1 MSEFFELNLQALA
14 TKPVHKPVINAL
26 NSFIPPLTPSF
37 EVMETEA
44 GDLTLVR
51 NGIPIHAV
59 TGAIAEASALV
70 TAELQ
75 SRRYAQ
81 NIVFGLGLG
90 YLLRATVKAKQADA
104 IVSKVLVY
112 EPDLE
117 LLHFI
122 VSNVNL
128 ADYLSHP
135 DVTLHHLPLTLFQTL
150 NSRYIQGDGLG
161 LMLLP
166 GQAAAYPT
174 ETQSIVERLERNTD
188 NAARNTDLLKLR
200 AKDWSKHFLNNASL
214 LPQGLPVDEL
224 KGLFAGQTVVLV
236 GSGPSLGDQ
245 LEELRAVRDH
255 VVIMAVGGAVKTL
268 VNAGITPH
276 IALFMDFY
284 GPKQQLHGLHEPLKN
299 SHIISGPSAERV
311 GVGQPCLSRWWVSMF
326 FNEQFSWCLDAAF
339 DRTLARFHT
348 GGTVSML
355 GFHIAF
361 ELGFSRFILLGQDLA
376 LRGTQMY
383 ADGTQIEIGDD
394 DILRLP
400 ETETTNAKSIALQ
413 TVRGWEEGTLLK
425 SPTDYAYYILN
436 FQNVVQ
442 LTLDERPEAEL
453 YNTSVGGAFIEGYT
467 HCPLAELVPLLTSLP
482 TTTIDEPLQALAKA
496 KLTPEASLAIAQRH
510 TETLSY
516 LLGLAQTSLAL
527 VQQAKPKL
535 QALLN
540 SPPSQW
546 FSLSQAYS
554 EVFNQLAEQL
564 ESTPFYEYTLFHEQ
578 LTLYQNHRDNA
589 TTNDDHRHNFN
600 LDALYMA
607 ELDKAIGQGLIPQ
620 LTQAIKEL
628 VATYN
633 LPTPAVLLGQGKA
646 LPPLVSLSQP
656 VQPAP
661 KA

>member
-1 MSEFFELNLQALA
+1 
-14 TKPVHKPVINAL
+14 
-26 NSFIPPLTPSF
+26 
-37 EVMETEA
+37 
-44 GDLTLVR
+44 
-51 NGIPIHAV
+51 
-59 TGAIAEASALV
+59 
-70 TAELQ
+70 
-75 SRRYAQ
+75 
-81 NIVFGLGLG
+81 
-90 YLLRATVKAKQADA
+90 
-104 IVSKVLVY
+104 
-112 EPDLE
+112 
-117 LLHFI
+117 
-122 VSNVNL
+122 
-128 ADYLSHP
+128 
-135 DVTLHHLPLTLFQTL
+135 
-150 NSRYIQGDGLG
+150 
-161 LMLLP
+161 
-166 GQAAAYPT
+166 
-174 ETQSIVERLERNTD
+174 
-188 NAARNTDLLKLR
+188 
-200 AKDWSKHFLNNASL
+200 
-214 LPQGLPVDEL
+214 
-224 KGLFAGQTVVLV
+224 
-236 GSGPSLGDQ
+236 
-245 LEELRAVRDH
+245 
-255 VVIMAVGGAVKTL
+255 
-268 VNAGITPH
+268 
-276 IALFMDFY
+276 
-284 GPKQQLHGLHEPLKN
+284 
-299 SHIISGPSAERV
+299 
-311 GVGQPCLSRWWVSMF
+311 
-326 FNEQFSWCLDAAF
+326 
-339 DRTLARFHT
+339 
-348 GGTVSML
+348 
-355 GFHIAF
+355 
-361 ELGFSRFILLGQDLA
+361 
-376 LRGTQMY
+376 
-383 ADGTQIEIGDD
+383 
-394 DILRLP
+394 
-400 ETETTNAKSIALQ
+400 
-413 TVRGWEEGTLLK
+413 
-425 SPTDYAYYILN
+425 
-436 FQNVVQ
+436 VVQ